1 MESLTREV
9 GGGETMIQE
18 IVSGKPLWVKLLL
31 VYFFL
36 FSAVGFTMFV
46 FEESMQTAMFASF
59 GYAAAKDWPGLERH
73 LHIMKFVHRASELCI
88 RSVGWLNPLMWPAYL
103 VYLEANEAY
112 LHAVE
117 ARLRARR

>member
-1 MESLTREV
+1 
-9 GGGETMIQE
+9 MIQE

-36 FSAVGFTMFV
+36 FSTVGFTMFI

-59 GYAAAKDWPGLERH
+59 GYAAAKDWAGLEWH
-73 LHIMKFVHRASELCI
+73 LHIMKFVHRASELYI

-103 VYLEANEAY
+103 VYLEANESY